1 VGTHPTIDPLIFE
14 NNMATHL
21 DLEEQEQLDQLK
33 HFWKTY
39 GNFIS
44 WALIL
49 VMSGFAAWNGYGY
62 WQRTQSAKAS
72 ALFDE
77 VERAATTGDMSRLER
92 SLGDM
97 KDKFG
102 STLYAQQ
109 AALLAAK
116 TFQDKDKLDQA
127 KAALTWVSDNAS
139 DESYAQIARLRLV
152 ALLLQAKSYDEA
164 LQQLAKPVAL
174 PLTPLAADLRGDV
187 LQSQGK
193 TQEAIAA
200 YSESWQKMDEANE
213 YRRLIEAKLNALGV
227 DPKSSAGVSK

>member
-1 VGTHPTIDPLIFE
+1 
-14 NNMATHL
+14 MATHL

-44 WALIL
+44 WALII
-49 VMSGFAAWNGYGY
+49 VMGGVAAWNGYGY

-72 ALFDE
+72 ALYDE
-77 VERAATTGDMSRLER
+77 VERAATTGDLSRLER

-116 TFQDKDKLDQA
+116 SFQDKDKLDQA
-127 KAALTWVSDNAS
+127 KAALIWVSENAS
-139 DESYAQIARLRLV
+139 DESYAHIARLRCV
-152 ALLLQAKSYDEA
+152 ALLLQTKSYDEA
-164 LQQLAKPVAL
+164 LQQLAKPVVLA
-174 PLTPLAADLRGDV
+174 LTPLAADLRGDV
-187 LQSQGK
+187 LQGQGK

-200 YSESWQKMDEANE
+200 YTESWQKMEETNE
-213 YRRLIEAKLNALGV
+213 YRRLVEAKLNALGV
-227 DPKSSAGVSK
+227 DPKSSPGVTK